1 MLAKGRDMKKTVCI
15 LAAAVAFSGPIL
27 APTPASAG
35 AIERACNASDRKASN
50 RALCGCIQQAAD
62 MTLKNSDQRRAAKF
76 FKDPHKAQET
86 RQADGS
92 SNEAFW
98 KRYKNF
104 GSTATQHCS

>member
-1 MLAKGRDMKKTVCI
+1 MKKTVLI
-15 LAAAVAFSGPIL
+15 LAASMALTGPVMI
-27 APTPASAG
+27 PTTASAG
-35 AIERACNASDRKASN
+35 VIERACNASDRKAAT

-62 MTLKNSDQRRAAKF
+62 MTLKNRDQRRAAKF

-92 SNEAFW
+92 ANEAFW

-104 GSTATQHCS
+104 GSTATQYCS